1 MTVKLCWMPP
11 EPDRGGGTFG
21 RSVAWL
27 LTCDA
32 PFPIQQLNFPKT
44 RMAQTGRWLWQAQHM
59 VFNKAKLLRSALAE
73 AVAWSHSGS
82 RSRRGKPRW
91 WGLGGAFSPES
102 EGLKEARKSMLGN
115 WGFSSP
121 GEGTAHRV
129 KRCARKTP
137 GIPLK
142 YLSSLILDFCN
153 DFERERRPF
162 HKPTITRRVED
173 NQRSSSTTRC
183 KRYQVLSK
191 KEAILLKTTKR
202 KQKKKTVKL
211 GGNLGDSGGGS
222 G

>member
-59 VFNKAKLLRSALAE
+59 VFNKAKPLRSAPAE

-82 RSRRGKPRW
+82 HSRHGKQRW
-91 WGLGGAFSPES
+91 WGWGGAFSPES
-102 EGLKEARKSMLGN
+102 EGLKEAHKSMLGN

-121 GEGTAHRV
+121 GEGTAHCV
-129 KRCARKTP
+129 KRWARKTS

-142 YLSSLILDFCN
+142 YLSSLVLDFCN
-153 DFERERRPF
+153 DFKRERTPF
-162 HKPTITRRVED
+162 HKPTITRRVEH
-173 NQRSSSTTRC
+173 NQRRSSTTRC
-183 KRYQVLSK
+183 KRYQVLSE

-202 KQKKKTVKL
+202 KQKKNQL
-211 GGNLGDSGGGS
+211 N
-222 G
+222 